1 LVVGTGSGA
10 GTLAAMPVSGWQ
22 QGRVRVVVIDRPDRA
37 NAIDLET
44 AEALAAT
51 FDELERDDDT
61 WAVVLTGA
69 GKRVFSAGMDLKAVR
84 AGQAD
89 QINGVA
95 GGFAG
100 LVHRDFPKP
109 VVAAVNGAAMGG
121 GFEIV
126 LACDLVVAAEHARFG
141 LPEVTQGLMAAS
153 GGAVRLP
160 QRLPWPPAME
170 LLLLGDPIDAQ
181 RALELQLVNRLVP
194 GPEVVPAAVELA
206 ERLGANGPLAVQAS
220 KRVARTTLADGE
232 AAGWRLNAEL
242 APAVTGSEDAAE
254 AARAASEKRDPVWS
268 GR

>member
-1 LVVGTGSGA
+1 
-10 GTLAAMPVSGWQ
+10 
-22 QGRVRVVVIDRPDRA
+22 VVVIDRPDRA

-69 GKRVFSAGMDLKAVR
+69 GERVFSAGMDLGAVR
-84 AGQAD
+84 AGHAQA
-89 QINGVA
+89 INGVA

-100 LVHRDFPKP
+100 LVRRDFPKP
-109 VVAAVNGAAMGG
+109 IVAAVNGAAMGG

-141 LPEVTQGLMAAS
+141 LPEVTRGLMAAS

-160 QRLPWPPAME
+160 QRLPWPLAME
-170 LLLLGDPIDAQ
+170 LLLLGDRIEAE
-181 RALELQLVNRLVP
+181 RALALGLVNRVVP
-194 GPEVVPAAVELA
+194 GADVVPAAVELA
-206 ERLGANGPLAVQAS
+206 ERLTANGPLAVQAS
-220 KRVARTTLADGE
+220 KRVARATLSSDE
-232 AAGWRLNAEL
+232 AAGWQLNAQL
-242 APAVTGSEDAAE
+242 AAAVTGSEDATEGAE
-254 AARAASEKRDPVWS
+254 AAEEKREPAWS